1 MLQVDALKTKRDLL
15 DCVDSLTN
23 GRRILDEDKMIEIEE
38 SGVARISE
46 NDLKILVTEQTGWP
60 YFKDIFMVSALTGNG
75 VGDIQVNI
83 LCNNSLGLI
92 IVIVVFSIDVINI
105 PKLYISLDI
114 KYQERCKHSK

>member
-1 MLQVDALKTKRDLL
+1 MLQVDALKTRRDLL

-83 LCNNSLGLI
+83 LCHSSLGLVII
-92 IVIVVFSIDVINI
+92 IVIFNIDVVNI
-105 PKLYISLDI
+105 PELCISSDI
-114 KYQERCKHSK
+114 KYQEI